1 MKRIVMVSRGFL
13 LGITLI
19 LVIYFVLFATGYDF
33 KYQIKKVASN
43 SMSPLLVS
51 GDFVLL
57 ERTHPNEDYKVNEIY
72 CYYKEENHKLIIHRL
87 IDSVD
92 DKFVFKGDANALPDE
107 VVSKEQ
113 IGYRFLSIIRPHTIW
128 IVVSIFG
135 FILLILGGIS
145 FHSQRSAPLKQR

>member
-19 LVIYFVLFATGYDF
+19 LVIYFVLFASGYNF
-33 KYQIKKVASN
+33 KYQIKKVASD

-57 ERTHPNEDYKVNEIY
+57 KRTDQNENFEVDEIY
-72 CYYKEENHKLIIHRL
+72 CYYKKENHKLIIHRL
-87 IDSVD
+87 MDCVN
-92 DKFVFKGDANALPDE
+92 DKFIFKGDANALPDE
-107 VVSKEQ
+107 AVSKEQ
-113 IGYRFLSIIRPHTIW
+113 IGYKFLLIVQPHTIW

-135 FILLILGGIS
+135 FILLLLGVVS
-145 FHSQRSAPLKQR
+145 FRSQRSAPSKQR